1 MQRVLNI
8 FVYSLHSSLIVNCK
22 GKAMKAQRLI
32 VGRLIKPQID
42 CVILYGHGHGQWPFS
57 TVWQFELR
65 IWKYFQSRHS

>member
-1 MQRVLNI
+1 
-8 FVYSLHSSLIVNCK
+8 
-22 GKAMKAQRLI
+22 MKAQRLI

-42 CVILYGHGHGQWPFS
+42 CVILYGHGQWPFS